1 MTTSSIIFYIIIIII
16 VNDLQARRHIHASM
30 NRSYL
35 QFYIFTKD
43 LFKVQPTPWASPNT
57 PFVRLVLFYFILPAG
72 FILPFSNQNSLLFEI
87 MKKQARETFTSEI
100 YGSRENLNTMGRPNF
115 KLLVL
120 EKSAQD
126 LDDESIR
133 ES

>member
-1 MTTSSIIFYIIIIII
+1 
-16 VNDLQARRHIHASM
+16 
-30 NRSYL
+30 
-35 QFYIFTKD
+35 
-43 LFKVQPTPWASPNT
+43 
-57 PFVRLVLFYFILPAG
+57 
-72 FILPFSNQNSLLFEI
+72 

>member
-1 MTTSSIIFYIIIIII
+1 
-16 VNDLQARRHIHASM
+16 
-30 NRSYL
+30 
-35 QFYIFTKD
+35 
-43 LFKVQPTPWASPNT
+43 
-57 PFVRLVLFYFILPAG
+57 
-72 FILPFSNQNSLLFEI
+72 

-100 YGSRENLNTMGRPNF
+100 YGSRENYLNTMGRPNF

-120 EKSAQD
+120 DKSAQD